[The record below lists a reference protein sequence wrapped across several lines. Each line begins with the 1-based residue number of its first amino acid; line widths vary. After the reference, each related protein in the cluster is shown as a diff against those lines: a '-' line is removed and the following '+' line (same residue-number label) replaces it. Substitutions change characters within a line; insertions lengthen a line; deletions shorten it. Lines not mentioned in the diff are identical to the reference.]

1 VVRFEPKRQW
11 CWFVCWGPQVEFARL
26 TLAEYPIRPPHKEVA
41 MVHLG

>member
-1 VVRFEPKRQW
+1 MNPSARCV
-11 CWFVCWGPQVEFARL
+11 GLYAGGQVEFARL